1 MLKVKSFKR
10 FSSSNDFIL
19 IPETVLLSKPDDD
32 QSLSHEKK
40 HLLDLLKSS
49 GKKNVIP
56 PSSIPKITG
65 NDLRSGLT
73 TPHPSHFQA
82 VQETIFYGQ
91 AAHGTVDMWPLQL
104 LDFAE
109 KKKKQTSAP
118 GHDTSVFMS
127 PAQSTCGQEQAPSV
141 EVSSQ
146 QKLASPNPP
155 ADASIASST
164 GTTHHTFQLK
174 QIPVSYA
181 PREITNPMTLT
192 ASLDKQKISM
202 PEQIHHQSGTNPAA
216 PFNLDHNQ
224 IAAALKPAV
233 AFRKPKG
240 SAKLHKPNR
249 IHMPIPSS
257 GGPSSSLPFTASNRV
272 EGKK

>member
-1 MLKVKSFKR
+1 
-10 FSSSNDFIL
+10 
-19 IPETVLLSKPDDD
+19 
-32 QSLSHEKK
+32 
-40 HLLDLLKSS
+40 LLDLLKSS

-56 PSSIPKITG
+56 PSSIPKISV

-73 TPHPSHFQA
+73 TPHQSHLKALQG
-82 VQETIFYGQ
+82 TIFYGQ
-91 AAHGTVDMWPLQL
+91 AALGTVDMWPLQL
-104 LDFAE
+104 LDFVE
-109 KKKKQTSAP
+109 KKKIQTSAP
-118 GHDTSVFMS
+118 GHDTSVLVT
-127 PAQSTCGQEQAPSV
+127 PAQSKCGQEQAPSV

-146 QKLASPNPP
+146 QKLACPNPP
-155 ADASIASST
+155 ADASLSSSNS
-164 GTTHHTFQLK
+164 TTLPSFQLK

-181 PREITNPMTLT
+181 PREMTHPVTLT

-202 PEQIHHQSGTNPAA
+202 PEQIHHQSGINSAA

-249 IHMPIPSS
+249 IPMPIPSS
-257 GGPSSSLPFTASNRV
+257 GGQSSSLPFTSSNRV